1 MAAADAEEV
10 SIGVFARFKPLKDE
24 SEKGTFTVS
33 KRFGKQKS
41 VQIRNLEF
49 SLDWIFDIDATQEE
63 IFEIAARDRAGAVLK
78 GYNATIMAYG
88 QTGSGKTFSMFGPD
102 EVLGSFA
109 KSDASSHGVVPR
121 ATEHIFD
128 GLATAVEGSEFVVT
142 VTYLEVYN
150 DFLNDLLGGKQR
162 CPMRETPKGIV
173 IEGMKHEVVTN
184 VAEVMSALQRGSDKR
199 VVAKMSMN
207 DRSSRGHSI
216 FAIHVKEIFGEGG
229 ERTGKLNLVDL
240 AGMESSKKS
249 YAVQGA
255 SNNPA
260 RREEARNINQ
270 SLYALG
276 SVVEKLSSGGK
287 GTHVPW
293 RDSKLTRLLQ
303 DSLGGNAKCTILITL
318 RSEAPNLEESI
329 NTLRFAQRAKAV
341 KTRVVDNTVTVQD
354 TAKLLGQLES
364 MQEQAHLAHMMVR
377 QLQQEIKTRD
387 EEEEARLKKAK
398 ASGGK
403 GGGPTNEAMELELE
417 QLRHKNRTLRHRAII
432 HRVLQ
437 VQTREALSS
446 LKEAHSEALRQLAEL
461 EASGARPGG
470 GGGGGGGGSDD
481 DDRSSA
487 SDDNSRG
494 SLGEDW
500 QDNLISTAQDELKAA
515 MLSQDPEA
523 LKQAIV
529 NASGAVAKA
538 RVRNHQVLRKQDIVV
553 GHGSKKDGG
562 GKKDG
567 GKGKSKQTVDNTGL
581 KVSEEERLYLKFHEI
596 ATGRKLALASR
607 GYEVQ
612 NVFIDELFDKACAES
627 LNEGKYHTFVR
638 GELPTPRDDDDDD
651 DFTTGDRPAWET
663 AAELQAAGAEAMPQG
678 KRRNL
683 MATLRAAVRLNGAL
697 RRRGSSKSL
706 LESRA
711 SIAKTSRNVTKTHKR
726 GTPDWMEEPEG
737 FKHRGTYVGETL
749 AIEEAALADSYSRL
763 SSRDLL
769 GHVSA
774 ADATTDMCCE
784 MLDLQGG
791 SSASTAKSV
800 PVKGGAAGGSG
811 GAAAGGKP
819 KGAAP
824 PAAGKQA
831 KKGSVA
837 TGAAA
842 RDSKKPKANAA
853 PPGAGGK
860 KQPAKAVRA

>member
-1 MAAADAEEV
+1 M
-10 SIGVFARFKPLKDE
+10 
-24 SEKGTFTVS
+24 
-33 KRFGKQKS
+33 
-41 VQIRNLEF
+41 
-49 SLDWIFDIDATQEE
+49 
-63 IFEIAARDRAGAVLK
+63 LK

-109 KSDASSHGVVPR
+109 KSDSTSHGVVPR

-128 GLATAVEGSEFVVT
+128 GLTQATEGSEYVVT

-150 DFLNDLLGGKQR
+150 DFLNDLLGGKQK
-162 CPMRETPKGIV
+162 CPMRETPKGIM

-184 VAEVMSALQRGSDKR
+184 VSEVMSALQRGSDKR

-216 FAIHVKEIFGEGG
+216 FAIHVKEIFAEGG

-276 SVVEKLSSGGK
+276 TVVEKLSAGGK
-287 GTHVPW
+287 ATHVPW

-318 RSEAPNLEESI
+318 RSEAPNMEESI
-329 NTLRFAQRAKAV
+329 NTLRFGQRAKAV
-341 KTRVVDNTVTVQD
+341 KTKVVDNTVTVQD
-354 TAKLLGQLES
+354 TAKLLQQLES

-398 ASGGK
+398 SAGGSS
-403 GGGPTNEAMELELE
+403 NEALELELE
-417 QLRHKNRTLRHRAII
+417 QLRHKNRTLRHRAVI

-437 VQTREALSS
+437 VQTREALAS
-446 LKEAHSEALRQLAEL
+446 LKDAHSEALRQLAEL
-461 EASGARPGG
+461 QASGVRPGDG
-470 GGGGGGGGSDD
+470 AVSE
-481 DDRSSA
+481 A
-487 SDDNSRG
+487 EIAVLDDNSRG
-494 SLGEDW
+494 SLSEDW

-553 GHGSKKDGG
+553 GHGGRKK
-562 GKKDG
+562 
-567 GKGKSKQTVDNTGL
+567 TVVDNTGL

-612 NVFIDELFDKACAES
+612 NVFIDELFDKACASS
-627 LNEGKYHTFVR
+627 LGEDKYHSFVR
-638 GELPTPRDDDDDD
+638 GELPTPRDDEDDDS
-651 DFTTGDRPAWET
+651 FTNGRPAWET
-663 AAELQAAGAEAMPQG
+663 AAQLQASGADTMPQG

-683 MATLRAAVRLNGAL
+683 MATLRAAIRLNGAL
-697 RRRGSSKSL
+697 RARSSSAGGASRERRSSKAQGSKNIT
-706 LESRA
+706 RM
-711 SIAKTSRNVTKTHKR
+711 AK
-726 GTPDWMEEPEG
+726 MEEPEG
-737 FKHRGTYVGETL
+737 FKHRGSYEGATL
-749 AIEEAALADSYSRL
+749 QIEEAAMASSYSRL
-763 SSRDLL
+763 SSRDLFAS
-769 GHVSA
+769 GDASA
-774 ADATTDMCCE
+774 NMCCD
-784 MLDLQGG
+784 MLDLQGSG
-791 SSASTAKSV
+791 GSSASSSSASTAKRA
-800 PVKGGAAGGSG
+800 PATGGAAGGSS
-811 GAAAGGKP
+811 GAKAKADGAG
-819 KGAAP
+819 
-824 PAAGKQA
+824 GKQA
-831 KKGSVA
+831 KKAPDKGA
-837 TGAAA
+837 T
-842 RDSKKPKANAA
+842 RDSKKPAKPNNA

-860 KQPAKAVRA
+860 KPAKAVRA